1 MHFKGKVIWITGASS
16 GIGKEL
22 VYQLAKLE
30 AIIIMTSRNRVALEL
45 IQKDLQVQGVISH
58 ILAYDLMNIEAIPQ
72 LVEQAISLEG
82 KIDAVIQC
90 AGISQRSLGVETDFS
105 VYQKL
110 MQLNYFAPVAIS
122 QAILPH
128 FKKNDS
134 GNLVVIS
141 SIAGMMGFPLRSGYA
156 ASKHAIKGYLETLQT
171 ELYDSKV
178 NLTLVFPGR
187 IDTAISKN
195 ALTGTGV
202 QAGVEDANN
211 KVGMSVQLCVLQI
224 IQGLKANKKTIYIG
238 KPERLLLWIWW
249 FFPNLYLKIAHK
261 TGLKR

>member
-30 AIIIMTSRNRVALEL
+30 TIIIMTSRNRAALEL
-45 IQKDLQVQGVISH
+45 IQKDLQVQGVTSH
-58 ILAYDLMNIEAIPQ
+58 VLAYDLMNIEVIPQ
-72 LVEQAISLEG
+72 LVEKAISLVG

-90 AGISQRSLGVETDFS
+90 AGISQRSLGEETDFS

-122 QAILPH
+122 QSILTH
-128 FKKNDS
+128 FKKNNS
-134 GNLVVIS
+134 GNLIVIS
-141 SIAGMMGFPLRSGYA
+141 SVAGLIGFPLRSGYA

-171 ELYDSKV
+171 ELFGS
-178 NLTLVFPGR
+178 NINITLVFPGR

-195 ALTGTGV
+195 ALTGKGI

-211 KVGMSVQLCVLQI
+211 EVGMSVQKCALQI
-224 IQGLKANKKTIYIG
+224 IKGLKTNKKAIYIG
-238 KPERLLLWIWW
+238 KPERLLFWIWW
-249 FFPNLYLKIAHK
+249 FFPRLYLKIAHK
-261 TGLKR
+261 TGLKE